1 MRSLSFSLYIS
12 ARSDSD
18 GSCCAW
24 RAQHHT
30 TWTSHAWSQLVS
42 DTPPIVMETA
52 ARDDVSQTQ
61 PWTHLDPPRGF
72 TSEPESILS
81 NLFSEMPPTAME
93 TTERSKV
100 SEGIGTHASEL
111 PGTHA
116 SELTGRLIIDGC
128 PGKHLF
134 GHCLVQSFCMV

>member
-1 MRSLSFSLYIS
+1 
-12 ARSDSD
+12 
-18 GSCCAW
+18 
-24 RAQHHT
+24 
-30 TWTSHAWSQLVS
+30 
-42 DTPPIVMETA
+42 
-52 ARDDVSQTQ
+52 
-61 PWTHLDPPRGF
+61 
-72 TSEPESILS
+72 
-81 NLFSEMPPTAME
+81 ME

>member
-1 MRSLSFSLYIS
+1 
-12 ARSDSD
+12 
-18 GSCCAW
+18 
-24 RAQHHT
+24 
-30 TWTSHAWSQLVS
+30 
-42 DTPPIVMETA
+42 META

-134 GHCLVQSFCMV
+134 GHCQLRRSQS